1 MLPELMPAPGDLVLL
16 AGRQYVDWK
25 AQNMAGDWR
34 VDVEEVAG
42 EGQDTHRAALLT
54 AGVMTLA

>member
-1 MLPELMPAPGDLVLL
+1 MPAPGDLVLL